1 MPVFRRYIALS
12 ALLVLMAGPA
22 AAEDLTVAVAGPMSG
37 KFKELGDQ
45 MRAGAEL
52 AVAEINRGGGVN
64 GRSLKLVVADDRCD
78 QIQAVVVAKDLVAKK
93 VVMVAGHLC
102 SRASIPAAAIYAKA
116 KIIMIS
122 PGSTHPQLTD
132 KARRSGWRNVF
143 RVCGRDDDQGVVVAQ
158 LLATQFRGKK
168 IAILHDQSQYGL
180 SLAKQVRRSVRKL
193 GLRETLFQAYKPN
206 QTSFATIVERL
217 KSAKIDAVFLGGYYP
232 EGAAIIR
239 QAHERNFEPQFV
251 AGDAFVTEDFW
262 KAAGKSGEGTLV
274 TFQVDPRNQP
284 AAKPALQAAEGSN
297 KTLGFYGIY
306 TYAAIEVWARA
317 ARSAKSSRAANV
329 SQSLR
334 AGRYQTVIGRLRFD
348 NKGDVRG
355 SRYVWYVWKDG
366 KYVPR

>member
-1 MPVFRRYIALS
+1 MPVSRRNVALS
-12 ALLVLMAGPA
+12 ALFMLMAGSA

-52 AVAEINRGGGVN
+52 VVAEINRSGGVN
-64 GRSLKLVVADDRCD
+64 GRMLKLVVADDRCD
-78 QIQAVVVAKDLVAKK
+78 QVQAVVVAKDLVAKK
-93 VVMVAGHLC
+93 VSMVAGHLC

-116 KIIMIS
+116 NIIMIS

-132 KARRSGWRNVF
+132 TARRSGWRNVF
-143 RVCGRDDDQGVVVAQ
+143 RVCGRDDEQGIVVAQ
-158 LLATQFRGKK
+158 LLATQYRGKK

-180 SLAKQVRRSVRKL
+180 SLAKQVQHSVRKL
-193 GLRETLFQAYKPN
+193 GLRETVFQAYKPD
-206 QTSFATIVERL
+206 QTSFAAIVERL

-239 QAHERNFEPQFV
+239 QAHERAFEPQFV
-251 AGDAFVTEDFW
+251 AGDAFVTDDFW
-262 KAAGKSGEGTLV
+262 KTAGKAGEGTLV

-284 AAKPALQAAEGSN
+284 AAKPALQAAKGAN

-306 TYAAIEVWARA
+306 TYAAIEVWALA

-334 AGRYQTVIGRLRFD
+334 AGRHRTVIGLLQFD
-348 NKGDVRG
+348 HKGDVRG
-355 SRYVWYVWKDG
+355 TRYVWYVWKDG

>member
-1 MPVFRRYIALS
+1 MPVFRRTFVLS
-12 ALLVLMAGPA
+12 TLIVLTAGA
-22 AAEDLTVAVAGPMSG
+22 AAAKDITVAVAGPMSG

-45 MRAGAEL
+45 MRSGAEL
-52 AVAEINRGGGVN
+52 AVAEINHSGGVN
-64 GRSLKLVVADDRCD
+64 GRTLKLVVADDRCD
-78 QIQAVVVAKDLVAKK
+78 QIRAVVVAKDLVAKK
-93 VVMVAGHLC
+93 VAMVAGHLC

-116 KIIMIS
+116 HVIMIS

-132 KARRSGWRNVF
+132 MARRSGWRNVF
-143 RVCGRDDDQGVVVAQ
+143 RICGRDDDQGIVVAQ
-158 LLATQFRGKK
+158 LLATQYRGKK

-180 SLAKQVRRSVRKL
+180 SLARQVQRSVRKL
-193 GLRETLFQAYKPN
+193 GLRETVFQAYKPD
-206 QTSFATIVERL
+206 QTSFAAIVERL

-239 QAHERNFEPQFV
+239 QAHERAFEPQFV
-251 AGDAFVTEDFW
+251 AGDAFVTEEFW
-262 KAAGKSGEGTLV
+262 KTAGKAGEGTLV

-284 AAKPALQAAEGSN
+284 AAKPALQAAKGSN

-334 AGRYQTVIGRLRFD
+334 AGRHQTVIGRLRFD

-355 SRYVWYVWKDG
+355 TRYVWYVWKDG